1 VNQKLIPGLFLF
13 LRRLNPSIVRGQI
26 VLHLSLIVLIEEEQ
40 GGKLMGSDK
49 ILLHLAPPKQG
60 TVKL

>member
-1 VNQKLIPGLFLF
+1 MLSFQFEIC
-13 LRRLNPSIVRGQI
+13 RLNPTIVRGQI

-49 ILLHLAPPKQG
+49 IILHLAPPRQG
-60 TVKL
+60 MNLG